1 MTAGAASIHPDD
13 KPTLEQI
20 SDDVVTVNSDQE
32 FLNRLLYSNDLR
44 EDQVHLNEAAVFNCK
59 PLS

>member
-13 KPTLEQI
+13 KPALEQI